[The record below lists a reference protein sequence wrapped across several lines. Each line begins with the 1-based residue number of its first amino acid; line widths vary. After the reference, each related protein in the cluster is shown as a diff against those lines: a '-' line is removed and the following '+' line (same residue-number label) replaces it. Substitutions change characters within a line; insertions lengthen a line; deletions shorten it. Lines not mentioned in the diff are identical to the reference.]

1 MKKILAFISILA
13 VLLLGQNKYD
23 PKVILKEQIKD
34 AKENPV
40 IDSDTLNKDTTK
52 SWQAV
57 DTLVKLPVQ
66 TTKQQKFDYK
76 LIIIPVGIVS
86 VVILI
91 ILLWSYLATRKS
103 RKTLRTIEY
112 IRDGRIVPEY
122 NKQLIKFRKKLSDSN
137 LIESD
142 NKEELQQTAKNIGI
156 TLGELELASKIK
168 KLKKKKKK

>member
-1 MKKILAFISILA
+1 MKKILIIITTFSL
-13 VLLLGQNKYD
+13 LLLGQNKYD

-40 IDSDTLNKDTTK
+40 IDSDTLSKDTTK

-57 DTLVKLPVQ
+57 DTLIKLPIE
-66 TTKQQKFDYK
+66 TKKSQHFDYRVVY
-76 LIIIPVGIVS
+76 IPIAIVIGM
-86 VVILI
+86 ILV

-112 IRDGRIVPEY
+112 IRDGRVVPEY
-122 NKQLIKFRKKLSDSN
+122 NKHLIKFRKKLSDSN